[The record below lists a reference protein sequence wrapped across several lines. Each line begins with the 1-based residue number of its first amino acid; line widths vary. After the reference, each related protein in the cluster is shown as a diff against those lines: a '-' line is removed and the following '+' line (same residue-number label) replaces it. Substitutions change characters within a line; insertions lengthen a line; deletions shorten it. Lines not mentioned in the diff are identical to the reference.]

1 MGGIYVAFSSHF
13 LPFCI
18 VQQLQHTMVLS
29 KPTNRQGLLLNRGE
43 TQSDF
48 GVLKAALF
56 YFRLCLFFSKIDI
69 HIEYFY
75 S

>member
-43 TQSDF
+43 KRSQIS
-48 GVLKAALF
+48 G
-56 YFRLCLFFSKIDI
+56 C
-69 HIEYFY
+69 
-75 S
+75 